1 MAGIGWRWGAKP
13 LVRELG
19 DPVLRQVAAPVDPT
33 AVGDLP
39 DRLLRVLRQR
49 GGMGLAAPQLG
60 VLQRVVAI
68 ASHPNARYPYAPKMA
83 PMVLINPVV
92 QEQSSERVKD
102 WEGCLSVPGLRGL
115 VPRAPWI
122 TVSYQDRQGQTQT
135 VTYEGFIAR
144 IFQHE
149 FDHLEGKVFVDRVES
164 SLELMTD
171 REFAARAIAA
181 GS

>member
-1 MAGIGWRWGAKP
+1 
-13 LVRELG
+13 
-19 DPVLRQVAAPVDPT
+19 
-33 AVGDLP
+33 
-39 DRLLRVLRQR
+39 LRVLRQK

-60 VLQRVVAI
+60 ELQRVVAI

-92 QEQSSERVKD
+92 QEQSTEWVKD

-115 VPRAPWI
+115 VPRASWV
-122 TVSYQDRQGQTQT
+122 TVTYQDRQGQTQT
-135 VTYEGFIAR
+135 VTYEGFVAR

-149 FDHLEGKVFVDRVES
+149 FDHLEGRVFVDRVES
-164 SLELMTD
+164 PLELMTD
-171 REFAARAIAA
+171 REFAARVVVA